1 MSTPSPAQ
9 PGNYSLAES
18 LALLPPDQ
26 QAKIIRET
34 PEAEAAEIHHD
45 WRFWGRPKQI
55 LPGTARAQE
64 QRADWRYWIVLAGRG
79 FGKTRVGAEAVREW
93 AENPKERILMIAPT
107 ASDVREVM
115 IEGPAGLLSC
125 YPSHRR
131 PEYNSSR
138 HLVTF
143 PSGAIAFTRSADE
156 PERLRG
162 PQFTKFWADELAA
175 WRYVDEAWAQIS
187 FGFRLKS
194 DNLRG
199 LITTTPKP
207 LDLLKKLIKNPKAVV
222 TRGSSFENR
231 ANLSEA
237 YYEDVIAPYVGTRL
251 GRQEIE
257 AEILEDVPGALW
269 SRQLIEATRVR
280 LDQVNQSWLVRTV
293 VAIDPAVS
301 ATDTSDET
309 GIIVASL
316 TNTGHILIFD
326 DLTCRESP
334 ARWAA
339 VAVAAY
345 RSRRADRIVGE
356 VNNGGDL
363 VEANIRVAAPEA
375 AFTAVRASRGKAVR
389 AEPVVA
395 LYEQGRCHHVGS
407 FPDLEDQMCSWVPG
421 SGEKSPDRM
430 DALVWAC
437 TELVVD
443 PGLQTRTVTYV
454 QDYTI
459 SPY

>member
-1 MSTPSPAQ
+1 MDEAHCQELLYDWDFHARPNQ
-9 PGNYSLAES
+9 
-18 LALLPPDQ
+18 LPP
-26 QAKIIRET
+26 AG
-34 PEAEAAEIHHD
+34 D
-45 WRFWGRPKQI
+45 W
-55 LPGTARAQE
+55 T
-64 QRADWRYWIVLAGRG
+64 YWLTLAGRG
-79 FGKTRVGAEAVREW
+79 WGKTRVGGETVRRWVGEGY
-93 AENPKERILMIAPT
+93 RIIHLVAPT
-107 ASDVREVM
+107 AADARDVMVQGESG
-115 IEGPAGLLSC
+115 ILSC
-125 YPSHRR
+125 FPARERPLYEPSKR
-131 PEYNSSR
+131 
-138 HLVTF
+138 LITF
-143 PSGAIAFTRSADE
+143 ASGAIARLFSADE

-162 PQFTKFWADELAA
+162 PQCSAFWADELCA
-175 WRYVDEAWAQIS
+175 WRFIQEAWDNLL
-187 FGFRLKS
+187 FGFRLGDKP
-194 DNLRG
+194 RG
-199 LITTTPKP
+199 IITTTPKP
-207 LDLLKKLIKNPKAVV
+207 LPVLKNLMSDPHTV
-222 TRGSSFENR
+222 TTRASSYENR
-231 ANLSEA
+231 SNLA
-237 YYEDVIAPYVGTRL
+237 PAFFDTIIRQYEGTRL
-251 GRQEIE
+251 GRQELR